1 MVKVNNALNYY
12 DHEEDAN
19 GLIYS
24 IDMIRISFEIS
35 SYKFERLLNS
45 DLGEDTE
52 HRLSEVRTSNA
63 SAKYK
68 FMINWSYP
76 LAGNGVATIGYCFND
91 AKWEQRFGGFIEFNP
106 NSFSQNEH
114 FWKDFEKLKSN
125 VSILEVKRFDL
136 AIDIPV
142 MRDRIMVIKG
152 NQLYNCYMHSRQ
164 NKTEYLGR
172 RNKVGFVK
180 IYNKQIQK
188 ELDDPLTRVE
198 ITSSIDEIKVPRIV
212 DLTGIKRKDNA
223 VLTAVLTNDIPS
235 LALANFSPYYQGKI
249 RSMLERHIVNFD
261 ADCLGKIKSKAEK
274 YIEVKL

>member
-1 MVKVNNALNYY
+1 MNMNLNYY

-63 SAKYK
+63 STKYK
-68 FMINWSYP
+68 FMINWTYP
-76 LAGNGVATIGYCFND
+76 LDGNGVATIGYCFND

-106 NSFSQNEH
+106 NSFAENEY
-114 FWKDFEKLKSN
+114 FWADFEKLKGN

-188 ELDDPLTRVE
+188 DLEVPLTRVE

-212 DLTGIKRKDNA
+212 DLTGIKGKDNA
-223 VLTAVLTNDIPS
+223 ALTAVLTNDIPS
-235 LALANFSPYYQGKI
+235 LALANLSPYYQGKI
-249 RSMLERHIVNFD
+249 CSLLEKHIVDFD
-261 ADCLGKIKSKAEK
+261 ADCLERIRTKVEK
-274 YIEVKL
+274 YIELKP